1 VFLLAGD
8 PTYPNAAPN
17 ACSANSLAFDH
28 LSFGLAGWAKAAQG
42 GLRREGKHWVLHV
55 TPEAGP
61 VKTDEAR
68 DVVLHRQVIE
78 MGFPGVESKPKQPG
92 IANRQRPERVSA

>member
-1 VFLLAGD
+1 M
-8 PTYPNAAPN
+8 
-17 ACSANSLAFDH
+17 
-28 LSFGLAGWAKAAQG
+28 
-42 GLRREGKHWVLHV
+42 HV

-78 MGFPGVESKPKQPG
+78 IGFPEFYEKSKAG
-92 IANRQRPERVSA
+92 YVH

>member
-1 VFLLAGD
+1 MGV
-8 PTYPNAAPN
+8 
-17 ACSANSLAFDH
+17 
-28 LSFGLAGWAKAAQG
+28 
-42 GLRREGKHWVLHV
+42 HV

-78 MGFPGVESKPKQPG
+78 IGFPEFYEKSKAG
-92 IANRQRPERVSA
+92 